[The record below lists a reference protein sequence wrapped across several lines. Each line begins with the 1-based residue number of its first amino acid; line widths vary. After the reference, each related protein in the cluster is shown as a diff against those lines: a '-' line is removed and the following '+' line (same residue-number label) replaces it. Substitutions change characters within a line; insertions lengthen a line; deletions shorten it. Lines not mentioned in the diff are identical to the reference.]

1 MDHIGDWLYILIVL
15 GIFLRRFFGKEQTA
29 KKTTYSVPDNEEEQN
44 RGQHGI
50 DWRQLLKEI
59 GEIADDAGEL
69 THAPAPTPEKIEETA
84 PYRTDRQPEKIKNY
98 MSDARKNTVA
108 TVDRSKKQ
116 PQTHPS
122 EEPLAS
128 QLDFSDMDELK
139 RAVICSEIL
148 NRKYT

>member
-15 GIFLRRFFGKEQTA
+15 GIFLRRFFGKERTA
-29 KKTTYSVPDNEEEQN
+29 KKTTYSVPDNEEEQEE
-44 RGQHGI
+44 GQHGI
-50 DWRQLLKEI
+50 DWRQLLKEM

-69 THAPAPTPEKIEETA
+69 THTPVPAPEKIEETA
-84 PYRTDRQPEKIKNY
+84 PYRTDRQPEKMKSY
-98 MSDARKNTVA
+98 MSDVRKNTVA

-116 PQTHPS
+116 QQTYQS
-122 EEPLAS
+122 EEHLAS